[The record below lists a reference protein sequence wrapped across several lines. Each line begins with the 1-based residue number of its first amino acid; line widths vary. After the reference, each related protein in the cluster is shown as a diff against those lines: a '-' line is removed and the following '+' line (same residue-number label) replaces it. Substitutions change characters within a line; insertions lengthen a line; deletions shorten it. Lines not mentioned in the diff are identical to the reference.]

1 MVSNYALYEKFLK
14 QNYPL
19 FYSKIITKLDPKEAS
34 YFKET
39 ITTIYKILFHMQIAS
54 KQSNSYFLSEAQQ
67 LTFRLLIIIP
77 TNDSYSI
84 NLIYRSLSEALIRF
98 IISES
103 HNLKLQ
109 KEIIENLS
117 FTQLKSQI
125 NKDSYLFKNKERFL
139 FLFSLFASSS
149 NKIHNPGKSINFV
162 EHLDDIFYQKTSFK
176 NLKKVVFNLNIIFY
190 TFILPDLV
198 KIKSNS
204 FSLPEII
211 YLNNNLSN
219 SEKIIYQRLS

>member
-162 EHLDDIFYQKTSFK
+162 EHLDDIFYRRIVKLSATVLQKIPQMEFHS
-176 NLKKVVFNLNIIFY
+176 LIF
-190 TFILPDLV
+190 FLDVDLV
-198 KIKSNS
+198 DPDKIRRPLLCNYQYQ
-204 FSLPEII
+204 FSWGSIP
-211 YLNNNLSN
+211 
-219 SEKIIYQRLS
+219 